1 MLRPLF
7 ILLSCLAFYAST
19 HADDDI
25 KSVNFNRH
33 DIKAISV
40 VAPEWEGF
48 TNKDGSGLYWELLR
62 AIYEPVG
69 ITVKTANVPWNR
81 AMKMVTKY
89 SVYNAI
95 VGEDQDTEESVLFTD
110 FAIDVEYSSVLSMAS
125 RHLDWDGPQSLSGK
139 NVAWM
144 KDYDLISEEDR
155 DFNLIEYR
163 TVTQGLEMLEDGR
176 IDFMIEEWDEIAEAV
191 AANNQLMT
199 RYDMNEMPEGKDVF
213 VVFANSQQSQ
223 LLIDIYNERIPVL
236 YQQGKLL
243 PLYKKWEAD
252 LPDSV
257 LQALEK

>member
-110 FAIDVEYSSVLSMAS
+110 FAIDVEYS
-125 RHLDWDGPQSLSGK
+125 
-139 NVAWM
+139 
-144 KDYDLISEEDR
+144 
-155 DFNLIEYR
+155 
-163 TVTQGLEMLEDGR
+163 
-176 IDFMIEEWDEIAEAV
+176 
-191 AANNQLMT
+191 
-199 RYDMNEMPEGKDVF
+199 
-213 VVFANSQQSQ
+213 
-223 LLIDIYNERIPVL
+223 
-236 YQQGKLL
+236 
-243 PLYKKWEAD
+243 
-252 LPDSV
+252 
-257 LQALEK
+257 